1 MERCPEFISGGIVL
15 ANRIFW
21 FDRLRIIATLAVI
34 VIHIAGSELF
44 VHSIGSPEWDFYN
57 MLDSLSRFAVPVF
70 IMMSGALF
78 LNPEKRLSIKVLYSK
93 NLLRIIC
100 AFAAWSLFYAI
111 VKFNGDINAFIRSLF
126 LGHHHMYFLYLIAGL
141 YMAVPILRKICED
154 EQIMRYFLVL
164 ALAFTFVLPAVS
176 KLPHMSVVAGIE
188 QKISFH
194 IAVGYSAYFVG
205 GYYLSRVDVPKKG
218 RSAIYILGIMAFLV
232 TAVVTRVCSI
242 QSQKLYN
249 GFYNGF
255 SINVLVESI
264 SLFVFAKYNMS
275 KSPKSDRRARIISE
289 LSKITFGIYL
299 AHMFVIDVVDSLGIL
314 DSVSSSIVY
323 AGAKITLVFI
333 VSAIISY
340 IINKIPVLN
349 KYIV

>member
-1 MERCPEFISGGIVL
+1 M

-34 VIHIAGSELF
+34 TIHIAGSELF
-44 VHSIGSPEWDFYN
+44 LHSIGSSAWDFYN
-57 MLDSLSRFAVPVF
+57 ILDSFSRFAVPVF
-70 IMMSGALF
+70 IMLSGALF
-78 LNPEKRLSIKVLYSK
+78 LNPEKRVDIKTLYSK
-93 NLLRIIC
+93 NMLRIIC
-100 AFAAWSLFYAI
+100 AFAVWSLFYAI
-111 VKFNGDINAFIRSLF
+111 VKFNGDMNAFVKNLL

-154 EQIMRYFLVL
+154 ERIMGYFLLL
-164 ALAFTFVLPAVS
+164 ALVFTFVLPAVS
-176 KLPHMSVVAGIE
+176 KLPYMSVVASIE
-188 QKISFH
+188 QKISFR

-205 GYYLSRVDVPKKG
+205 GYYLSCVDIPKKG
-218 RSAIYILGIMAFLV
+218 RGAIYVLGILAFLL
-232 TAVVTRVCSI
+232 TAVMTRVFSLHA
-242 QSQKLYN
+242 QKLYD

-255 SINVLVESI
+255 SINVLLETV

-275 KSPKSDRRARIISE
+275 KPPKSDRRAHVISE

-299 AHMFVIDVVDSLGIL
+299 VHMFVIDVVDSMGIL
-314 DSVSSSIVY
+314 DSVSSSVVY
-323 AGAKITLVFI
+323 AGAKIALVFI
-333 VSAIISY
+333 TSAIISY

>member
-1 MERCPEFISGGIVL
+1 M

-34 VIHIAGSELF
+34 VIHIAGAELF
-44 VHSIGSPEWDFYN
+44 VHQIGTPAWDFYN
-57 MLDSLSRFAVPVF
+57 ILDSLSRFAVPVF

-78 LNPEKRLSIKVLYSK
+78 LNPEKQLSIRVLYFK
-93 NLLRIIC
+93 NLFRIIC
-100 AFAAWSLFYAI
+100 AFAVWSLFYAI
-111 VKFNGDINAFIRSLF
+111 VKFDGDVNAFVKSFF

-141 YMAVPILRKICED
+141 YMAVPILRKVCED
-154 EQIMRYFLVL
+154 ERMMRYFLVL
-164 ALAFTFVLPAVS
+164 ALVFTFVLPAAS

-188 QKISFH
+188 QKISFR

-205 GYYLSRVDVPKKG
+205 GYYLGRVDISQNRRV
-218 RSAIYILGIMAFLV
+218 ALYILGIMAFVV
-232 TAVVTRVCSI
+232 TVVMTRVCSI
-242 QSQKLYN
+242 QSQKLYD

-255 SINVLVESI
+255 SINVLLESV

-275 KSPKSDRRARIISE
+275 KPPKDDARARFISE

-299 AHMFVIDVVDSLGIL
+299 VHMFVIDVVGSLGIL
-314 DSVSSSIVY
+314 DGVSSSVVY
-323 AGAKITLVFI
+323 AGAKIALVFT